1 MNEQFTENDLIT
13 YTNTLAALIVSS
25 NAPVA
30 EKNNILQRLQAVTAE
45 ITKEKISIEDSRN
58 AELFSY
64 LENLRKTIEHY
75 SQRTLY
81 PVKKWTDDPQQY
93 DMVPAFDDI
102 VHRGNFEESIKEVR
116 FAIEQMRNI
125 PEDKKKDYLKNVDTV
140 EKMFRNSVDH
150 ANNMGKS
157 VHSSVIRKAESY
169 LEAVYWE
176 VTGLNNNGETPEMGG
191 LVGLI
196 LKGFKALSGK

>member
-45 ITKEKISIEDSRN
+45 ITKEKISIQDSRN

-102 VHRGNFEESIKEVR
+102 VHRGNVEETIKEVR
-116 FAIEQMRNI
+116 FAIEQMKNI
-125 PEDKKKDYLKNVDTV
+125 PEEEKKEYLNRVDNLEIMFDESV
-140 EKMFRNSVDH
+140 KSMEKSGR
-150 ANNMGKS
+150 G
-157 VHSSVIRKAESY
+157 VHSSVIKKAEFG
-169 LEAVYWE
+169 LEAIYWKA
-176 VTGLNNNGETPEMGG
+176 TNLNTKGETPEMGG

>member
-1 MNEQFTENDLIT
+1 MNERFTENDLIT

-30 EKNNILQRLQAVTAE
+30 EKNNILQRLQTVTAE
-45 ITKEKISIEDSRN
+45 ITKEKISIQDSRN

-102 VHRGNFEESIKEVR
+102 VHRGNVEETIKEVR
-116 FAIEQMRNI
+116 FAIEQMKNI
-125 PEDKKKDYLKNVDTV
+125 PEDKKKECL
-140 EKMFRNSVDH
+140 ESVDIVEEKFRKSVEA
-150 ANNMGKS
+150 ANKIGKA
-157 VHSSVIRKAESY
+157 VHSSVIQKAEHH
-169 LEAVYWE
+169 LEAVYWK
-176 VTGLNNNGETPEMGG
+176 TTDLNNNGETSEMGG

-196 LKGFKALSGK
+196 LKGFKAISGK

>member
-30 EKNNILQRLQAVTAE
+30 EKNNILQRLQTVTAE
-45 ITKEKISIEDSRN
+45 ITKEKISIQDSRN

-102 VHRGNFEESIKEVR
+102 VHRGNVEETIKEVR
-116 FAIEQMRNI
+116 FAIEQMKNI
-125 PEDKKKDYLKNVDTV
+125 PEENKQECLTSIDAV
-140 EKMFRNSVDH
+140 ENAYHNSVPDT
-150 ANNMGKS
+150 GKIEKS
-157 VHSSVIRKAESY
+157 VYSSVITKTIRYIEAIYYKA
-169 LEAVYWE
+169 
-176 VTGLNNNGETPEMGG
+176 TGLNNNGETPEMGG

>member
-45 ITKEKISIEDSRN
+45 ITKEKISIQDSRN

-102 VHRGNFEESIKEVR
+102 VHRGNVEETIKEVR
-116 FAIEQMRNI
+116 FAIEQMKNI
-125 PEDKKKDYLKNVDTV
+125 PEEEKKDYLHKIDDV
-140 EKMFRNSVDH
+140 EIAFRNSVESM
-150 ANNMGKS
+150 NSSGRC

-169 LEAVYWE
+169 LEAIYWKA
-176 VTGLNNNGETPEMGG
+176 TNLNSKGETPEIGG

>member
-1 MNEQFTENDLIT
+1 MNERFTENDLIT

-25 NAPVA
+25 NAPVT

-45 ITKEKISIEDSRN
+45 KTKEKISIQDSRN
-58 AELFSY
+58 GELFSY

-102 VHRGNFEESIKEVR
+102 VHRGNVEETTKEVR
-116 FAIEQMRNI
+116 FTIEQMKNI
-125 PEDKKKDYLKNVDTV
+125 PEEKKKDYLDKIDTV
-140 EKMFRNSVDH
+140 EHMFRNSVDS
-150 ANNMGKS
+150 MKISGRD
-157 VHSSVIRKAESY
+157 VHSSVIRKTETY
-169 LEAVYWE
+169 LEAIYWE
-176 VTGLNNNGETPEMGG
+176 ATNLNSKGETPEMGG